1 MASKLLVA
9 LLLCASGV
17 LAADTALVGPGVGN
31 ADSLISEAT
40 KLYNQKKFAKAA
52 ELFLSANRANPA
64 TLPTYLQ
71 LARSLL
77 AAKQVQRGCYVYRV
91 YLKAAPESPDR
102 KKAQAESDQ
111 CERQLKTTKGQP
123 ADLSQK
129 YVETRASFY
138 AALDKGEVVGPE
150 AAAAQLAT
158 LVKDGYLGPDLGD
171 MATKLGATAVAKADE
186 IHKAA
191 LANEK
196 MSLERLRAAR
206 PLYQVAADVGASPLD
221 LRARTAFL
229 DGLASLQ
236 ERDFKKAE
244 ALFTEAAHAD
254 PSNKE
259 YVFYQG
265 LALVQSGDRAGA
277 LKVLDTELK
286 DDPRTRVLRA
296 ALALGNSPDDGA
308 AELERL
314 LFTTRYPPEK

>member
-1 MASKLLVA
+1 MRSKLLI
-9 LLLCASGV
+9 LLLSSGSA
-17 LAADTALVGPGVGN
+17 LAASTSLVGPGVGN
-31 ADSLISEAT
+31 ADSLVSEGT
-40 KLYNQKKFAKAA
+40 KLYNQKKYAKAA
-52 ELFLSANRANPA
+52 EVFLTANRANPS

-77 AAKQVQRGCYVYRV
+77 AAKQVLRACYVYRV
-91 YLKAAPESPDR
+91 YLKAANESPER
-102 KKAQAESDQ
+102 KKAQAESEQ
-111 CERQLKTTKGQP
+111 CERQVKTAKNQP

-138 AALDKGEVVGPE
+138 AALDQELVVGSGGANE
-150 AAAAQLAT
+150 QLTT
-158 LVKDGYLGPDLGD
+158 LVKDGYLSPDLGD
-171 MATKLGATAVAKADE
+171 MAAKLGAAALAKADE

-206 PLYQVAADVGASPLD
+206 PLYQVASDVSASPPD
-221 LRARTAFL
+221 QKARTAFL

-236 ERDFKKAE
+236 EKDFKKAE
-244 ALFTEAAHAD
+244 QLFSEAARSD
-254 PSNKE
+254 PSNAE

-265 LALVQSGDRAGA
+265 LALVQGGDRAGA
-277 LKVLDTELK
+277 LKVLESRLK

-308 AELERL
+308 AELERM

>member
-1 MASKLLVA
+1 MRSSLLVFA
-9 LLLCASGV
+9 
-17 LAADTALVGPGVGN
+17 LAALTAFAAPNTSLVGPGVGN
-31 ADSLISEAT
+31 ADSLVSEGT
-40 KLYNQKKFAKAA
+40 KLYNQKKYAKAA
-52 ELFLSANRANPA
+52 DAFLAANRASPA

-77 AAKQVQRGCYVYRV
+77 AAKQVLRACYVYRV
-91 YLKAAPESPDR
+91 YLKAAPESPER
-102 KKAQAESDQ
+102 KKAQAEGEQ
-111 CERQLKTTKGQP
+111 CDRQLKSARNQP

-138 AALDKGEVVGPE
+138 AALDEGLVVE
-150 AAAAQLAT
+150 AGGANEQLT
-158 LVKDGYLGPDLGD
+158 NLVKDGYLSPDLGD
-171 MATKLGATAVAKADE
+171 MASKLGAAAVAKADE

-206 PLYQVAADVGASPLD
+206 PLYQVASDVGASPAD
-221 LRARTAFL
+221 QKARTAFL

-236 ERDFKKAE
+236 EKDFKRAE
-244 ALFTEAAHAD
+244 QLFTEAARSD
-254 PSNKE
+254 SSNTE
-259 YVFYQG
+259 YVFYQ
-265 LALVQSGDRAGA
+265 ALSLIQAGERGAA
-277 LKVLDTELK
+277 LKVLDGRLR

-308 AELERL
+308 AELERM

>member
-1 MASKLLVA
+1 MRFKVLA
-9 LLLCASGV
+9 LLLLSAPC
-17 LAADTALVGPGVGN
+17 LAANTSLVGPGVGN
-31 ADSLISEAT
+31 ADSLVSEGT
-40 KLYNQKKFAKAA
+40 KLYNQKKYPKAA
-52 ELFLSANRANPA
+52 EVFLTANRASPT

-77 AAKQVQRGCYVYRV
+77 AAKQVQRACYVYRV
-91 YLKAAPESPDR
+91 YLKAAPDSPDR

-111 CERQLKTTKGQP
+111 CERQVKTVKNQP
-123 ADLSQK
+123 PDLSQK
-129 YVETRASFY
+129 YVETRAAFY
-138 AALDKGEVVGPE
+138 AALDQGLVVGSGGANE
-150 AAAAQLAT
+150 QLTT
-158 LVKDGYLGPDLGD
+158 LVTDGYLSPDLGD
-171 MATKLGATAVAKADE
+171 MAAKLGAAALAKADE

-206 PLYQVAADVGASPLD
+206 PLYQVASDVGASPPD
-221 LRARTAFL
+221 QKARTAFL

-244 ALFTEAAHAD
+244 QLFTEAARAD
-254 PSNKE
+254 PKNSE

-265 LALVQSGDRAGA
+265 LALIQAGDRAGA
-277 LKVLDTELK
+277 LKVLETQLK

>member
-1 MASKLLVA
+1 MRSELFLAA
-9 LLLCASGV
+9 LLSSSIALGAN
-17 LAADTALVGPGVGN
+17 TALVGPGVGN
-31 ADSLISEAT
+31 ADSLVSEGT
-40 KLYNQKKFAKAA
+40 KLYNQKKYAKAA
-52 ELFLSANRANPA
+52 EVFLSANRANPA

-77 AAKQVQRGCYVYRV
+77 AAKQIQRACYVYRV
-91 YLKAAPESPDR
+91 YLKAAPDSPDR

-111 CERQLKTTKGQP
+111 CERQLKTAKKQP

-138 AALDKGEVVGPE
+138 AALDQGLVVGPGGANE
-150 AAAAQLAT
+150 QLTT
-158 LVKDGYLGPDLGD
+158 LVKDGYLSPDLGD
-171 MATKLGATAVAKADE
+171 MAAKLGAAALAKADE

-206 PLYQVAADVGASPLD
+206 PLYQVASDVGASPPD
-221 LRARTAFL
+221 QKARTAFL

-236 ERDFKKAE
+236 EKDFKRAE
-244 ALFTEAAHAD
+244 QLFTEAARSD
-254 PSNKE
+254 PSNTE

-265 LALVQSGDRAGA
+265 LSLVQGGERAAA
-277 LKVLDTELK
+277 LKILDTSLK

-308 AELERL
+308 AELERM